1 VERVLELCGIVLAKA
16 YAFYGLALLASSFA
30 FANFVLLGAVAWSVA
45 AHGRGAEAWPWL
57 PPRIRRAGRL
67 GVETAFGLIN
77 PVVYLLVLEP
87 ALPAMRGS
95 QGPWHA
101 VLTSGAWTL
110 LAAFWAVRVAGA
122 AFDPRSR
129 LVRAGV
135 RTLLSAALFWLALFA
150 AKDAWLLAGAMPAG
164 PSPLT
169 LALLVPRLCPL
180 YLVPAVLLWDYIR
193 AGSAP
198 SGLAQRPHG
207 FFLLPGRAARVV
219 LAAAAM
225 LVLVSAAAAA
235 HRRSDASVRRLVASH
250 RGSIRA
256 AADQYDVDPRL
267 IASIVYVTHRDQL
280 TPFRDALERVV
291 ASAWA
296 MNLREVVGIGP
307 PDRVDTAGTDENP
320 LLNRVLDVSV
330 GLAQIKPRTAQTASV
345 LAMGL
350 TPDEL
355 PRPTANAYR
364 DVEPVGENWRRPGG
378 DWTPMV
384 SPVPVPAFRRE
395 VAAVLLDDRSN
406 LAMCAL
412 ILALYQRQWES
423 ANRDWSRRERP
434 EILATLYQI
443 GFARSR
449 PHAAPRSNAF
459 GSRVRAV
466 LDEPWLGELGFS
478 SHARSRLADTPI
490 PIR

>member
-1 VERVLELCGIVLAKA
+1 VDHVLELCGTVLAKA
-16 YAFYGLALLASSFA
+16 YAFYGIAMLASSFA
-30 FANFVLLGAVAWSVA
+30 FANVVLLGAAAWSVA
-45 AHGRGAEAWPWL
+45 AHGRGVDAWPWL
-57 PPRIRRAGRL
+57 PPRIRRVGRL
-67 GVETAFGLIN
+67 AAETAFGLIN
-77 PVVYLLVLEP
+77 PVVYLLVLDP
-87 ALPAMRGS
+87 ALPALRGS
-95 QGPWHA
+95 QDLGHA
-101 VLTSGAWTL
+101 VLTSGAWLL
-110 LAAFWAVRVAGA
+110 LAAFWALRVAGA
-122 AFDPRSR
+122 TFDLRSR
-129 LVRAGV
+129 RVRAGV
-135 RTLLSAALFWLALFA
+135 RTLLSAALFWLALFV
-150 AKDAWLLAGAMPAG
+150 AKDVWLLAGAMPAG
-164 PSPLT
+164 PSALT

-198 SGLAQRPHG
+198 SGLDERPHG
-207 FFLLPGRAARVV
+207 FFLLPGRAARIA
-219 LAAAAM
+219 LAGAAM
-225 LVLVSAAAAA
+225 LALVSAAAAA
-235 HRRSDASVRRLVASH
+235 HRRSDASVRQLVASH

-267 IASIVYVTHRDQL
+267 IASLVYVTHREQL

-291 ASAWA
+291 TSAWA

-350 TPDEL
+350 TPDQL
-355 PRPTANAYR
+355 PRPTAYAYK
-364 DVEPVGENWRRPGG
+364 DVEPVGKNWRRPGG

-384 SPVPVPAFRRE
+384 SPVPVPAFRRQ
-395 VAAVLLDDRSN
+395 VARALLDDRSN

-423 ANRDWSRRERP
+423 ANRDWSLRERP

-443 GFARSR
+443 GFARST
-449 PHAAPRSNAF
+449 PHGAPRSNAF
-459 GSRVRAV
+459 GNRVREV
-466 LDEPWLGELGFS
+466 LGQRWLQELLERPGS
-478 SHARSRLADTPI
+478 S
-490 PIR
+490 